1 MIRKQENNK
10 ILIISHMA
18 DCDGMGSVILG
29 IKYFKNID
37 YILCEASDLECL
49 LKEDFSNYE
58 QIFICDLPFFKETI
72 NVIEDNS
79 YLKEHLK
86 HFDHHESSVRDNNH
100 SFVNEVISI
109 NGLTVSA
116 TYLFYQY
123 LKSLSDKLNKKFYE
137 EFVEGV
143 RAYDIWDKNG
153 DFELGK
159 KITNVFT
166 LMEPVSFI
174 DYICSLDDSKEF
186 MITKEIDN
194 LILSNE
200 KKMNNYF
207 EKAYEKIV
215 ITDYKGYKMA
225 ITINEQY
232 RSLLGNYICNKNK
245 DIDFVLIINF
255 ERFSCSLRCEKD
267 GVDVSVIASEFQHD
281 GGGHTKSSGFTLDS
295 ESIPKV
301 KKYIDLYLDNIC
313 KLV

>member
-86 HFDHHESSVRDNNH
+86 HFDHHESSVSDNNH

-137 EFVEGV
+137 EFVEAV

-225 ITINEQY
+225 VTINEQY

-281 GGGHTKSSGFTLDS
+281 GGGHTKSSGFILDS

-301 KKYIDLYLDNIC
+301 KKYVDLYLDNVC
-313 KLV
+313 K

>member
-29 IKYFKNID
+29 IKYYSDID
-37 YILCEASDLECL
+37 YILCELSDLEEL

-58 QIFICDLPFFKETI
+58 QIFICDLPFSKDTI
-72 NVIEDNS
+72 KVIDNNS

-86 HFDHHESSVRDNNH
+86 HFDHHESSVSDNNH
-100 SFVNEVISI
+100 SFVNEVIRI
-109 NGLTVSA
+109 NDLQVSA

-123 LKSLSDKLNKKFYE
+123 LNSLSDKLNKRFYK
-137 EFVEGV
+137 EFVEGI

-174 DYICSLDDSKEF
+174 DYICSLDDSDEF
-186 MITKEIDN
+186 KITKEINN
-194 LILSNE
+194 LIISNE

-225 ITINEQY
+225 VTINEQY

-255 ERFSCSLRCEKD
+255 ERFSCSLRCEKE

-281 GGGHTKSSGFTLDS
+281 GGGHTKSSGFILDS

-313 KLV
+313 K

>member
-49 LKEDFSNYE
+49 LKEDLSNYE
-58 QIFICDLPFFKETI
+58 QIFICDLPLFRETI
-72 NVIEDNS
+72 NVIENNS

-86 HFDHHESSVRDNNH
+86 HFDHHESSVSDNNH

-123 LKSLSDKLNKKFYE
+123 LKSLGDKLNKKFYE

-186 MITKEIDN
+186 MITKETDN

-225 ITINEQY
+225 VTINEQY

-281 GGGHTKSSGFTLDS
+281 GGGHTKSSGFILDS
-295 ESIPKV
+295 ESIPKI
-301 KKYIDLYLDNIC
+301 KKYVDLYLDNIC
-313 KLV
+313 K

>member
-49 LKEDFSNYE
+49 LKDDFSNYE

-72 NVIEDNS
+72 NVIEDNN

-200 KKMNNYF
+200 NKMNNYF
-207 EKAYEKIV
+207 ENAYEKIV

-225 ITINEQY
+225 VTINEQY

-267 GVDVSVIASEFQHD
+267 GVDVSKIAGEFQHD
-281 GGGHTKSSGFTLDS
+281 GGGHTKSSGFILDS
-295 ESIPKV
+295 ESIPKI
-301 KKYIDLYLDNIC
+301 KKYVDLYLDNIC
-313 KLV
+313 K

>member
-1 MIRKQENNK
+1 MIKKQDNNK

-58 QIFICDLPFFKETI
+58 QIFICDLPFFKVTI
-72 NVIEDNS
+72 NVIENNS

-86 HFDHHESSVRDNNH
+86 HFDHHESSGSDNNY

-109 NGLTVSA
+109 DGLTVSA

-123 LKSLSDKLNKKFYE
+123 LKSLSDKLNKRFYE

-186 MITKEIDN
+186 KITKEIDN

-200 KKMNNYF
+200 NKMNNYF

-225 ITINEQY
+225 VTINEQY

-255 ERFSCSLRCEKD
+255 ERLSCSLRCEKD
-267 GVDVSVIASEFQHD
+267 GVDVSVIASEFQYD
-281 GGGHTKSSGFTLDS
+281 GGGHTKASGFTLDS

-301 KKYIDLYLDNIC
+301 KKYVDLYLDNIC
-313 KLV
+313 K

>member
-1 MIRKQENNK
+1 M
-10 ILIISHMA
+10 
-18 DCDGMGSVILG
+18 
-29 IKYFKNID
+29 
-37 YILCEASDLECL
+37 
-49 LKEDFSNYE
+49 
-58 QIFICDLPFFKETI
+58 
-72 NVIEDNS
+72 
-79 YLKEHLK
+79 
-86 HFDHHESSVRDNNH
+86 
-100 SFVNEVISI
+100 
-109 NGLTVSA
+109 
-116 TYLFYQY
+116 FYQY
-123 LKSLSDKLNKKFYE
+123 LKSLGDKLNKKFYE

-186 MITKEIDN
+186 MITKEIED

-225 ITINEQY
+225 VTINEQY

-281 GGGHTKSSGFTLDS
+281 GGGHTKSSGFILDS
-295 ESIPKV
+295 ESIPKI
-301 KKYIDLYLDNIC
+301 KKYVDLYLDNIC
-313 KLV
+313 K

>member
-49 LKEDFSNYE
+49 LKEDLSNYE
-58 QIFICDLPFFKETI
+58 QIFICDLPLFRETI
-72 NVIEDNS
+72 NVIENNS

-86 HFDHHESSVRDNNH
+86 HFDHHESSVSDNNH

-123 LKSLSDKLNKKFYE
+123 LKSLGDKLNKKFYE

-143 RAYDIWDKNG
+143 RSYDIWDKNG

-225 ITINEQY
+225 VTINEQY

-281 GGGHTKSSGFTLDS
+281 GGGHTKSSGFILDS
-295 ESIPKV
+295 ESIPKI
-301 KKYIDLYLDNIC
+301 KKYVDLYLDNIC
-313 KLV
+313 K

>member
-49 LKEDFSNYE
+49 LKEDLSNYE
-58 QIFICDLPFFKETI
+58 QIFICDLPLFRETI
-72 NVIEDNS
+72 NVIENNS

-86 HFDHHESSVRDNNH
+86 HFDHHESSVSDNNL

-123 LKSLSDKLNKKFYE
+123 LKSLGDKLNKKFYE

-186 MITKEIDN
+186 MITKEIED

-225 ITINEQY
+225 VTINEQY

-267 GVDVSVIASEFQHD
+267 GVDVSAIASEFQHD
-281 GGGHTKSSGFTLDS
+281 GGGHTKSSGFILDS
-295 ESIPKV
+295 ESIPKI
-301 KKYIDLYLDNIC
+301 KKYVDLYLDNIC
-313 KLV
+313 K

>member
-1 MIRKQENNK
+1 MSIRN
-10 ILIISHMA
+10 
-18 DCDGMGSVILG
+18 
-29 IKYFKNID
+29 FKNID

-49 LKEDFSNYE
+49 LKEDLSNYE
-58 QIFICDLPFFKETI
+58 QIFICDLPLFRETI

-86 HFDHHESSVRDNNH
+86 HFDHHESSVSDNNH

-123 LKSLSDKLNKKFYE
+123 LKSLGDKLNKKFYE

-186 MITKEIDN
+186 MITKEIED

-225 ITINEQY
+225 VTINEQY

-281 GGGHTKSSGFTLDS
+281 GGGHTKSSGFILDS
-295 ESIPKV
+295 ESIPKI
-301 KKYIDLYLDNIC
+301 KKYVDLYLDNIC
-313 KLV
+313 KWV

>member
-49 LKEDFSNYE
+49 LKEDLSNYE
-58 QIFICDLPFFKETI
+58 QIFICDLPLFRETI
-72 NVIEDNS
+72 NVIENNS

-86 HFDHHESSVRDNNH
+86 HFDHHESSVSDNNH

-123 LKSLSDKLNKKFYE
+123 LKSLGDKLKKKFYE

-225 ITINEQY
+225 VTINEQY

-281 GGGHTKSSGFTLDS
+281 GGGHTKSSGFILDS
-295 ESIPKV
+295 ESIPKI
-301 KKYIDLYLDNIC
+301 KKYVDLYLDNIC
-313 KLV
+313 K

>member
-1 MIRKQENNK
+1 MIRKQDNNK

-18 DCDGMGSVILG
+18 DSDGMGSVILG

-49 LKEDFSNYE
+49 LKEDFSSYE

-72 NVIEDNS
+72 NVIENNS

-86 HFDHHESSVRDNNH
+86 HFDHHESSVSDNNY

-109 NGLTVSA
+109 DGLTVSA

-123 LKSLSDKLNKKFYE
+123 LKSLSDILNKRFYE

-186 MITKEIDN
+186 KITKEIDN

-200 KKMNNYF
+200 NKMNNYF

-225 ITINEQY
+225 VTINEQY

-255 ERFSCSLRCEKD
+255 ERFSCSLRCEKE

-281 GGGHTKSSGFTLDS
+281 GGGHTKSSGFILDS

-313 KLV
+313 K

>member
-29 IKYFKNID
+29 IKYYSDID
-37 YILCEASDLECL
+37 YILCESSDLEEL

-58 QIFICDLPFFKETI
+58 QIFICDLPFSKDAI
-72 NVIEDNS
+72 KVIEDNS

-86 HFDHHESSVRDNNH
+86 HFDHHESSVSGNNH

-109 NGLTVSA
+109 DGLTVSA

-123 LKSLSDKLNKKFYE
+123 LKSLGDKLNKKFYE

-166 LMEPVSFI
+166 LMEPVGFI

-225 ITINEQY
+225 VTINEQY

-281 GGGHTKSSGFTLDS
+281 GGGHTKSSGFILDS
-295 ESIPKV
+295 ESIPKI
-301 KKYIDLYLDNIC
+301 KKYVYLYLDNIC
-313 KLV
+313 K

>member
-109 NGLTVSA
+109 DGLTVSA

-123 LKSLSDKLNKKFYE
+123 LKSLGDKLNKKFYE

-174 DYICSLDDSKEF
+174 DYICSLYDSKEF

-200 KKMNNYF
+200 NKMNNYF
-207 EKAYEKIV
+207 ENAYEKIV

-225 ITINEQY
+225 VTINEQY

-267 GVDVSVIASEFQHD
+267 GVDVSKIAGEFQHD
-281 GGGHTKSSGFTLDS
+281 GGGHTKSSGFILDS
-295 ESIPKV
+295 ESIPKI
-301 KKYIDLYLDNIC
+301 KKYVDLYLDNIC
-313 KLV
+313 K

>member
-49 LKEDFSNYE
+49 LKEDLSNYE
-58 QIFICDLPFFKETI
+58 QIFICDLPLFRETI

-79 YLKEHLK
+79 YLKKHLK
-86 HFDHHESSVRDNNH
+86 HFDHHESSVSDNNH

-123 LKSLSDKLNKKFYE
+123 LKSLGDKLNKKFYE

-186 MITKEIDN
+186 MITKEIED

-225 ITINEQY
+225 VTINEQY

-281 GGGHTKSSGFTLDS
+281 GGGHTKSSGFILDS
-295 ESIPKV
+295 ESIPKI
-301 KKYIDLYLDNIC
+301 KKYVDLYLDNIC
-313 KLV
+313 K

>member
-1 MIRKQENNK
+1 MIRKQDNNK

-18 DCDGMGSVILG
+18 DSDGMGSVILG

-58 QIFICDLPFFKETI
+58 QIFICDLPFFKVTI
-72 NVIEDNS
+72 NVIENNS

-123 LKSLSDKLNKKFYE
+123 LNSLSDKLNKKFYE

-159 KITNVFT
+159 KITKVVT

-225 ITINEQY
+225 VTINEQY

-281 GGGHTKSSGFTLDS
+281 GGGHTKSSGFILDS
-295 ESIPKV
+295 ESIPKI
-301 KKYIDLYLDNIC
+301 KKYVDLYLDNIC
-313 KLV
+313 K

>member
-37 YILCEASDLECL
+37 YILCEACDLECL
-49 LKEDFSNYE
+49 LKEDFNNYE
-58 QIFICDLPFFKETI
+58 QIFICDLPFSKETI

-109 NGLTVSA
+109 DGLTVSA

-123 LKSLSDKLNKKFYE
+123 LKSLGDKLNKKFYE

-186 MITKEIDN
+186 LITKEIDN

-207 EKAYEKIV
+207 ENAYEKIV

-225 ITINEQY
+225 VTINEQY

-267 GVDVSVIASEFQHD
+267 GVDVSKIAGEFQHD
-281 GGGHTKSSGFTLDS
+281 GGGHTKSSGFILDS
-295 ESIPKV
+295 ESIPKI
-301 KKYIDLYLDNIC
+301 KKYVDLYLDNIC
-313 KLV
+313 K

>member
-37 YILCEASDLECL
+37 YILCEAGELECL
-49 LKEDFSNYE
+49 REEDVSNYE
-58 QIFICDLPFFKETI
+58 QIFICDVPRVRETMS
-72 NVIEDNS
+72 VIENNS

-86 HFDHHESSVRDNNH
+86 HFDHHESSVSDNNH

-123 LKSLSDKLNKKFYE
+123 LKSLGDKLNKKFYE

-225 ITINEQY
+225 VTINEQY

-281 GGGHTKSSGFTLDS
+281 GGGHTKSSGFILDS
-295 ESIPKV
+295 ESIPKI
-301 KKYIDLYLDNIC
+301 KKYVDLYLDNIC
-313 KLV
+313 K

>member
-49 LKEDFSNYE
+49 LKEDLSNYE
-58 QIFICDLPFFKETI
+58 QIFICDLPLFRETI
-72 NVIEDNS
+72 NVIENNS

-86 HFDHHESSVRDNNH
+86 HFDHHESSVSDNNL

-123 LKSLSDKLNKKFYE
+123 LKSLGDKLNKKFYE

-186 MITKEIDN
+186 MITKEIED

-225 ITINEQY
+225 VTINEQY

-281 GGGHTKSSGFTLDS
+281 GGGHTKSSGFILDS
-295 ESIPKV
+295 ESIPKI
-301 KKYIDLYLDNIC
+301 KKYVDLYLDNIC
-313 KLV
+313 K

>member
-10 ILIISHMA
+10 ILIISHIA
-18 DCDGMGSVILG
+18 DSDGMGSVILG

-58 QIFICDLPFFKETI
+58 QIFICDLPFFKVTI
-72 NVIEDNS
+72 NAIENNS

-86 HFDHHESSVRDNNH
+86 HFDHHESSVSDNNY
-100 SFVNEVISI
+100 SFINEVISI

-123 LKSLSDKLNKKFYE
+123 LKSLDDKLNKRFYE

-225 ITINEQY
+225 VTINEQY

-281 GGGHTKSSGFTLDS
+281 GGGHTKSSGFILDS

-301 KKYIDLYLDNIC
+301 KKYVDLYLDNIC
-313 KLV
+313 K

>member
-37 YILCEASDLECL
+37 YILCEACDLECL
-49 LKEDFSNYE
+49 LKEDFNNYE
-58 QIFICDLPFFKETI
+58 QIFICDLPFSKETI

-109 NGLTVSA
+109 DGLTVSA

-123 LKSLSDKLNKKFYE
+123 LKSLGDKLNKKFYE

-186 MITKEIDN
+186 LITKEIDN

-207 EKAYEKIV
+207 ENAYEKIV

-225 ITINEQY
+225 VTINEQY

-281 GGGHTKSSGFTLDS
+281 GGGHTKSSGFILDS
-295 ESIPKV
+295 ESIPKI
-301 KKYIDLYLDNIC
+301 KKYVDLYLDNIC
-313 KLV
+313 K

>member
-37 YILCEASDLECL
+37 YILCEACDLECL
-49 LKEDFSNYE
+49 LKEDFNNYE
-58 QIFICDLPFFKETI
+58 QIFICDLPFSKETI

-123 LKSLSDKLNKKFYE
+123 LNSLSDKLNKKFYE

-200 KKMNNYF
+200 NKMNNYF
-207 EKAYEKIV
+207 ENAYEKIV

-225 ITINEQY
+225 VTINEQY

-267 GVDVSVIASEFQHD
+267 GVDVSKIAGEFQHD
-281 GGGHTKSSGFTLDS
+281 GGGHTKSSGFILDS
-295 ESIPKV
+295 ESIPKI
-301 KKYIDLYLDNIC
+301 KKYVDLYLDNIC
-313 KLV
+313 K

>member
-1 MIRKQENNK
+1 MIRKQETNK

-49 LKEDFSNYE
+49 LKEDLSNYE
-58 QIFICDLPFFKETI
+58 QIFICDLPLFREAI
-72 NVIEDNS
+72 NVIENNS

-86 HFDHHESSVRDNNH
+86 HFDHHESSVSDNNH

-123 LKSLSDKLNKKFYE
+123 LKSLGDKLNKKFYE

-225 ITINEQY
+225 VTINEQY

-281 GGGHTKSSGFTLDS
+281 GGGHTKSSGFILDS
-295 ESIPKV
+295 ESVPKI
-301 KKYIDLYLDNIC
+301 KKYVDLYLDNIC
-313 KLV
+313 K

>member
-49 LKEDFSNYE
+49 LKEDLSNYE
-58 QIFICDLPFFKETI
+58 QIFICDLPLFRETI

-86 HFDHHESSVRDNNH
+86 HFDHHESSVSDNNH

-123 LKSLSDKLNKKFYE
+123 LKSLGDKLNKKFYE

-225 ITINEQY
+225 VTINEQY

-281 GGGHTKSSGFTLDS
+281 GGGHTKSSGFILDS
-295 ESIPKV
+295 ESIPKI
-301 KKYIDLYLDNIC
+301 KKYVYLYLDNIC
-313 KLV
+313 K

>member
-49 LKEDFSNYE
+49 LKEDLSNYE
-58 QIFICDLPFFKETI
+58 QIFICDLPLFRETI
-72 NVIEDNS
+72 NVIENNS

-86 HFDHHESSVRDNNH
+86 HFDHHESSVSDNNH

-123 LKSLSDKLNKKFYE
+123 LKSLGDKLNKKFYE

-159 KITNVFT
+159 KITNVFI

-225 ITINEQY
+225 VTINEQY

-281 GGGHTKSSGFTLDS
+281 GGGHTKSSGFILDS
-295 ESIPKV
+295 ESIPKI
-301 KKYIDLYLDNIC
+301 KKYVDLYLDNIC
-313 KLV
+313 K

>member
-1 MIRKQENNK
+1 MIRKQNNNK

-29 IKYFKNID
+29 IKYYSDID
-37 YILCEASDLECL
+37 YILCESSDLEEL

-58 QIFICDLPFFKETI
+58 QIFICDLPFSKDTI
-72 NVIEDNS
+72 KVIDNNS

-86 HFDHHESSVRDNNH
+86 HFDHHESSVSDNNH

-109 NGLTVSA
+109 DGLTVSA

-123 LKSLSDKLNKKFYE
+123 LNSLSDKLNKRFYK
-137 EFVEGV
+137 EFVEGI

-166 LMEPVSFI
+166 LMESVSFI
-174 DYICSLDDSKEF
+174 DYICSLDDTIEF
-186 MITKEIDN
+186 KITKEINN
-194 LILSNE
+194 LIISNE

-207 EKAYEKIV
+207 EKSYEKIV

-225 ITINEQY
+225 VTINEQY
-232 RSLLGNYICNKNK
+232 RSSLGDYICNKNK

-255 ERFSCSLRCEKD
+255 ERLTCSLRCEKD
-267 GVDVSVIASEFQHD
+267 DINVSIIAKDFHHN
-281 GGGHTKSSGFTLDS
+281 GGGHIKASGFILDI
-295 ESIPKV
+295 ESISKV
-301 KKYIDLYLDNIC
+301 KKYIDLYLNNVC
-313 KLV
+313 KK

>member
-49 LKEDFSNYE
+49 LKEDLSNYE
-58 QIFICDLPFFKETI
+58 QIFICDLPLFRETI
-72 NVIEDNS
+72 NVIENNS

-86 HFDHHESSVRDNNH
+86 HFDHHESSVSDNNH

-109 NGLTVSA
+109 NGLIVSA

-123 LKSLSDKLNKKFYE
+123 LKSLGDKLNKKFYE

-225 ITINEQY
+225 VTINEQY

-281 GGGHTKSSGFTLDS
+281 GGGHTKSSGFILDS
-295 ESIPKV
+295 ESIPKI
-301 KKYIDLYLDNIC
+301 KKYVDLYLDNIC
-313 KLV
+313 K

>member
-49 LKEDFSNYE
+49 LKEDLSNYE
-58 QIFICDLPFFKETI
+58 QIFICDLPLFRETI
-72 NVIEDNS
+72 NVIENNS

-86 HFDHHESSVRDNNH
+86 HFDHHESSVSDNNH

-123 LKSLSDKLNKKFYE
+123 LKSLGDKLNKKFYE

-159 KITNVFT
+159 KITNVFI

-225 ITINEQY
+225 VTINEQY

-281 GGGHTKSSGFTLDS
+281 GGGHTKSSGFILDS
-295 ESIPKV
+295 ESIPKI
-301 KKYIDLYLDNIC
+301 KKYVNLYLDNIC
-313 KLV
+313 K

>member
-58 QIFICDLPFFKETI
+58 QIFICDLPLFRETI

-86 HFDHHESSVRDNNH
+86 HFDHHESSVSDNNH

-123 LKSLSDKLNKKFYE
+123 LKSLGDKLNKKFYE

-186 MITKEIDN
+186 MITKEIED

-225 ITINEQY
+225 VTINEQY

-281 GGGHTKSSGFTLDS
+281 GGGHTKSSGFILDS
-295 ESIPKV
+295 ESIPKI
-301 KKYIDLYLDNIC
+301 KKYVDLYLDNIC
-313 KLV
+313 K

>member
-49 LKEDFSNYE
+49 LKEDLSNYE
-58 QIFICDLPFFKETI
+58 QIFICDLPLFRETI
-72 NVIEDNS
+72 NVIENNS

-86 HFDHHESSVRDNNH
+86 HFDHHESSVSDNNH

-123 LKSLSDKLNKKFYE
+123 LKSLGDKLNKKFYE

-174 DYICSLDDSKEF
+174 DYICFLDDSKEF

-215 ITDYKGYKMA
+215 VTDYKGYKMA
-225 ITINEQY
+225 VTINEQY

-281 GGGHTKSSGFTLDS
+281 GGGHTKSSGFILDS
-295 ESIPKV
+295 ESIPKI
-301 KKYIDLYLDNIC
+301 KKYVDLYLDNIC
-313 KLV
+313 K